1 MSPRGH
7 AGVGALIVV
16 LLVSLSPPSAR
27 AQQGS
32 QTTVEIGVGGNI
44 VVGAWNPVRLVTRD
58 VPAGTR
64 LLLTLDQGS
73 LRQGLVPLEVEL
85 AVAGGAGIS
94 VVDSLV
100 YVSSYHSISWAL
112 RGPESVLASGSL
124 TGRDQDTRPLDLV
137 LSREPGRYL
146 SAFGTGTR
154 VIDVAAA
161 ALPIEVAAYDGVR
174 TLIVDGTTTAPRLE
188 AVAAAAAAGAIV
200 VLHGDLPPSHR
211 ELRLLVAGSGPGAAL
226 TRTPLGAGAVLTTR
240 GAPSDAVAAALSYPV
255 VDRAALIAALAT
267 RPLVERPA
275 GPSQPLVLIAA
286 GLFSLVA
293 LAMLRW
299 FGAPGIVGAA
309 ALALLLSFVAWRAF
323 RPAQAQLTGVA
334 RLALVGG
341 ELATTTELR
350 EVLTLPAAVIDAPRT
365 ARPLLP
371 QPYSL
376 DATGTHYFV
385 ARWRAVTVVMTPV
398 VAAPAL
404 QLRGTELVN
413 SGTAVLREVTVVGL
427 GPQGDIAPGRAVAVA
442 ATEDGPL
449 SAIYAGLFPH
459 LLPGTVVALSN
470 CDSGCTVWVAPSL
483 FEELVGPL

>member
-1 MSPRGH
+1 M
-7 AGVGALIVV
+7 IVV
-16 LLVSLSPPSAR
+16 LLVSLSLPSAR

-32 QTTVEIGVGGNI
+32 QTTVEIGVDGNI
-44 VVGAWNPVRLVTRD
+44 VVGAWNPLRLVTRD
-58 VPAGTR
+58 VPTGTR

-73 LRQGLVPLEVEL
+73 LRQGAIPLDVVL

-100 YVSSYHSISWAL
+100 YVSPFTSISWAL

-124 TGRDQDTRPLDLV
+124 AGRDQDTRPLDLV
-137 LSREPGRYL
+137 ISREPGRYL
-146 SAFGTGTR
+146 SAFGSGTR

-174 TLIVDGTTTAPRLE
+174 TLMIDGTTTAPRLE

-211 ELRLLVAGSGPGAAL
+211 ELQLLVTNVGASPGAAAGPDTGL
-226 TRTPLGAGAVLTTR
+226 TRSPLGAGVVLTTR
-240 GAPSDAVAAALSYPV
+240 GAPSDAVAAATSFPT
-255 VDRAALIAALAT
+255 VDRAALVTALTA
-267 RPLVERPA
+267 RPLVEGPEGPA
-275 GPSQPLVLIAA
+275 QPLVLVAA

-293 LAMLRW
+293 LAMVRW
-299 FGAPGIVGAA
+299 FAAPGVVGAA
-309 ALALLLSFVAWRAF
+309 VLALLLSFVAWRAF
-323 RPAQAQLTGVA
+323 RPAEAQLTGLA

-350 EVLTLPAAVIDAPRT
+350 EVLTLPAAVIDAPQS

-371 QPYSL
+371 RSYSL
-376 DATGTHYFV
+376 DAAGTHYSV
-385 ARWRAVTVVMTPV
+385 ARWHAVTLVMAPV
-398 VAAPAL
+398 VTTPAL

-413 SGTAVLREVTVVGL
+413 SGATVLQEVNVVGL
-427 GPQGDIAPGRAVAVA
+427 GPQADIAPGGAVAIVA
-442 ATEDGPL
+442 SEDGPL
-449 SAIYAGLFPH
+449 SSIYSGLFPH
-459 LLPGTVVALSN
+459 LRPGTVVALSG

-483 FEELVGPL
+483 VAELAGPL